1 MYDTKKWFCYFA
13 VFYLFIDSCIAD
25 SIAPE
30 QVQGAQ
36 TIDTLT
42 AKSFF
47 DQKIPFIDV
56 RKHEDYIAGH
66 IPGAHHLSI
75 KSNFDQSNLRAI
87 ADKESPLVVYCNGIH
102 CMGSSIAVQKAVDWG
117 WTTIYYYRE
126 GIPAWKNNGY
136 PVQVEKN

>member
-30 QVQGAQ
+30 LVQGAQ

-47 DQKIPFIDV
+47 DQKIPFV
-56 RKHEDYIAGH
+56 RRRW
-66 IPGAHHLSI
+66 L
-75 KSNFDQSNLRAI
+75 
-87 ADKESPLVVYCNGIH
+87 
-102 CMGSSIAVQKAVDWG
+102 
-117 WTTIYYYRE
+117 
-126 GIPAWKNNGY
+126 
-136 PVQVEKN
+136 